1 MSSGELVQSSRPARG
16 GGLLKIGW
24 PVRGRTRVY
33 LATAAVAGIAAL
45 IVGLVLANGQAEHQ
59 PVIAVETAS
68 GASSQQVHAMVASS
82 QAHHA
87 GMVLLYTST
96 WQRAEAVMKA
106 LSGYRSSVDVSVL
119 VSSSGRT
126 AIASELPA
134 TAQVIDAN
142 GNLVRAGVTPGG
154 PGLLV
159 GLWACLLLLF
169 AFLVT
174 RFVAQLR
181 TPGGHAEPVTTTN
194 RDGPPVRRQRDE
206 REERDTRDGRNERND
221 VKLLV
226 APPPPA
232 GDILVRYLPQDPVA
246 RWEPQCPRCGAA
258 AGAAGAAASANGFD
272 CQSCGYRWPA
282 AGPAEWPDVVLNHRR
297 RRDGQPTSAN

>member
-1 MSSGELVQSSRPARG
+1 MSSGELVQSNRPARG
-16 GGLLKIGW
+16 GGLLKSGW
-24 PVRGRTRVY
+24 PVQGRTRIY
-33 LATAAVAGIAAL
+33 LAAAAVAGIAAL
-45 IVGLVLANGQAEHQ
+45 IVGLVLANGQTEHQ
-59 PVIAVETAS
+59 PVIAVEPAS
-68 GASSQQVHAMVASS
+68 GASSQQVQAMVASS

-119 VSSSGRT
+119 VSSSGRA

-142 GNLVRAGVTPGG
+142 GNLVRAGVTAGG

-181 TPGGHAEPVTTTN
+181 TPGVHAKPVTNTN
-194 RDGPPVRRQRDE
+194 LDGPPGRRQRDE
-206 REERDTRDGRNERND
+206 RDARDGPNEPND

-226 APPPPA
+226 APPAP
-232 GDILVRYLPQDPVA
+232 GDILVRYLPKDPVA
-246 RWEPQCPRCGAA
+246 RWEPQCPRCGAP
-258 AGAAGAAASANGFD
+258 AGASASANGFD

-297 RRDGQPTSAN
+297 RHDGQPTSAN